1 MRNETEKTIIEGFLK
16 TPLFKECDI
25 SKAYRVL
32 EEKANIRTYSSGSTI
47 MSNGKLIEKGKEA
60 SPSIT
65 YVHKGKCLISSISKS
80 RSVLRM
86 AEEKE
91 LIGLASVFL
100 GKEIE
105 TKVVAS
111 GGKKV
116 VALSLDLDGL
126 NALMKE
132 DETNSIRDNLFKMLA
147 NKVSFLNK
155 KIATLTG
162 GSSKKKLAMF
172 LLSFEKDEFNMG
184 LSMSALSSMLDI
196 GRSSLYRGMDE
207 LESKGI
213 IKRNDDIITILDRDQ
228 LTAL

>member
-16 TPLFKECDI
+16 TPLFKGCDI

-47 MSNGKLIEKGKEA
+47 MSNGKLIEEGKEA

-100 GKEIE
+100 DKEIE

-116 VALSLDLDGL
+116 VTLSLDLDGL
-126 NALMKE
+126 NALMEE

-155 KIATLTG
+155 KISTLTG

-196 GRSSLYRGMDE
+196 GRSSLYRGMDD

>member
-16 TPLFKECDI
+16 TPLFKGCDI

-47 MSNGKLIEKGKEA
+47 MSNGKLIEEGKEA

-100 GKEIE
+100 DKEIE

-116 VALSLDLDGL
+116 VTLSLDLDGL

-155 KIATLTG
+155 KISTLTG

-196 GRSSLYRGMDE
+196 GRSSLYRGMDD